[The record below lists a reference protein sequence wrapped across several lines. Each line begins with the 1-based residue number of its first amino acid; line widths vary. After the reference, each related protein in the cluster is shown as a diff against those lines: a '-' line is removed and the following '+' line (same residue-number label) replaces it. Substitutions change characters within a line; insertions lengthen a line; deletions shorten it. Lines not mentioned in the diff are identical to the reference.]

1 MTFILS
7 KNLSEPK
14 EEILLSYNFVWRS
27 SGSWVGFLARR
38 CIMRPVAQP
47 PHCQCRDS
55 KRSKAKSHLF
65 LRSIVNLQR
74 WKRNLKSRTCLW
86 SVGRSNS
93 IYAPSLHTTYLQHCG
108 AWSGFQQQGP
118 IQGLL
123 IHIRVFVATR
133 SSDFHNSFHDP
144 APHFLRFSS
153 RSKMSFQLSQYI

>member
-1 MTFILS
+1 
-7 KNLSEPK
+7 
-14 EEILLSYNFVWRS
+14 
-27 SGSWVGFLARR
+27 
-38 CIMRPVAQP
+38 MRPVAQP
-47 PHCQCRDS
+47 PHCQWRDS

-65 LRSIVNLQR
+65 LRSFVNLQR

-123 IHIRVFVATR
+123 IHIRVFVATC
-133 SSDFHNSFHDP
+133 SSDFHNSFHDA
-144 APHFLRFSS
+144 APHFFQIQF
-153 RSKMSFQLSQYI
+153 SFQYVVSTIAIHMKTQLHLSKYICKLQFHI